1 MVHELP
7 QTTCLVLCKRKL
19 AEVAVYSFACSN
31 CCRNKHL
38 TPDYCGNVLE
48 SKGIG
53 AGSFPIGC
61 EGFVKASKVQGSSL
75 LLSNANNC
83 RILIYIYVYVCVNTY
98 IYMYIYYSIGYDS
111 VYIYISYSMGC
122 SMDLLDILW
131 DMHETRILLW
141 KLEGWEKQ
149 LTQL

>member
-1 MVHELP
+1 MRMVHELP

-19 AEVAVYSFACSN
+19 AEVAVYSFACNN

-83 RILIYIYVYVCVNTY
+83 RILIYIYMYMYVCVNTY
-98 IYMYIYYSIGYDS
+98 IYVYIYIILLDTIL
-111 VYIYISYSMGC
+111 YIYISYSMGC

-131 DMHETRILLW
+131 DMHETRILQW
-141 KLEGWEKQ
+141 KLEG
-149 LTQL
+149 

>member
-7 QTTCLVLCKRKL
+7 QTICLVLCKRKL

-61 EGFVKASKVQGSSL
+61 EGFVKASNVQGSSL

-83 RILIYIYVYVCVNTY
+83 RILIYIYMYMYVCVNTY
-98 IYMYIYYSIGYDS
+98 IYIYYSIGYDS
-111 VYIYISYSMGC
+111 VYIYIYH
-122 SMDLLDILW
+122 ILW
-131 DMHETRILLW
+131 DVLW
-141 KLEGWEKQ
+141 IYWISYGICMKLEFCCGNLKVEKNN
-149 LTQL
+149 

>member
-75 LLSNANNC
+75 LLSYANNC
-83 RILIYIYVYVCVNTY
+83 RILIYIYMYMYVCVNTY
-98 IYMYIYYSIGYDS
+98 IYIYYSIGYDS
-111 VYIYISYSMGC
+111 VYIYIYIYIIFYGMFYGSIGYSMGYA
-122 SMDLLDILW
+122 
-131 DMHETRILLW
+131 
-141 KLEGWEKQ
+141 
-149 LTQL
+149 